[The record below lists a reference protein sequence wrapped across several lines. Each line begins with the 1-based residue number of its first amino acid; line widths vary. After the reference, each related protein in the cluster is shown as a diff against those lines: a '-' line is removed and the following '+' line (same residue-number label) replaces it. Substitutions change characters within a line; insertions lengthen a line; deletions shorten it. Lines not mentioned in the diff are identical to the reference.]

1 MNANANDRNVKLVG
15 RGGSLMRLRGLVR
28 KEFLQVVRDPS
39 SLAIAFVLP
48 VVLLLLFGYGVS
60 LDAEHV
66 PIALVVEEPTADTA
80 SLCGEFEQS
89 PYFNPVTMHGM
100 PAAQQA
106 LMERRVD
113 AIVHLREGFSE
124 RLRRPG
130 GASVQLV
137 VNGVDANTA
146 RIVTGY
152 VDGVYGK
159 WLEHRAAEA
168 GRPLATPVAVQSQ
181 VWFNSNVRSRNFLVP
196 GVVAVVMTLIGAL
209 LTALLMAR
217 EWERGTME
225 ALMVTPVSMRE
236 VLIGKILPYFI
247 LGMGGLAL
255 SVAMGVWLFEVPLR
269 GSLWVLLLGSSL
281 FLLTALG
288 MGLFISTVTRVQFV
302 AGQVA
307 IITTFLPA
315 FILSGF
321 IFDIGS
327 MPRPI
332 QWLTLIIPARYYV
345 TLLKTT
351 FLAGD
356 VWSVI
361 LPNAAAL
368 AIMATVFLGL
378 TRRLTHKRLD

>member
-1 MNANANDRNVKLVG
+1 MTTEPQSRDDTKPR

-39 SLAIAFVLP
+39 ALAIAFVLP
-48 VVLLLLFGYGVS
+48 VILLLLFGYGVS
-60 LDAEHV
+60 LDVEHV
-66 PIALVVEEPTADTA
+66 PIAIVVENPTTDTA
-80 SLCGEFEQS
+80 SFCANWSIPFTSS
-89 PYFNPVTMHGM
+89 PVYAHGL
-100 PAAQQA
+100 PAAKELLLA
-106 LMERRVD
+106 RRVD
-113 AIVHLREGFSE
+113 AIVHLREDFSQK
-124 RLRRPG
+124 LRRPG
-130 GASVQLV
+130 GATIQV
-137 VNGVDANTA
+137 VINGVDANNA
-146 RIVTGY
+146 RIVNGY
-152 VDGVYGK
+152 IEGAYGT
-159 WLEHRAAEA
+159 WLEDRAEERGEPTAA
-168 GRPLATPVAVQSQ
+168 AVKLEQRI
-181 VWFNSNVRSRNFLVP
+181 WFNANVRSRNYLVP

-225 ALMVTPVSMRE
+225 ALLVTPVSMLE
-236 VLIGKILPYFI
+236 VLVGKIVPYFM

-255 SVAMGVWLFEVPLR
+255 SVVMGVWLFEVPLR

-302 AGQVA
+302 AAQVA

-332 QWLTLIIPARYYV
+332 QWITLIIPARYYV
-345 TLLKTT
+345 SILKTI

-356 VWSVI
+356 VWSVVV
-361 LPNAAAL
+361 PNAVAL
-368 AIMATVFLGL
+368 AAMATIFLGL
-378 TRRLTHKRLD
+378 THWLSQKRLD